1 MDKVTQKGSSI
12 LASGWPFHARHGSTI
27 LDIDPYGEIV
37 SVDVEGNVDI
47 LRVQIRTGGIVK
59 TPHLAPCQD
68 QSPNS
73 TWITRPAFKPVSKM
87 DRTQFVFVG
96 SCDAIVAHGNGG
108 DLRW

>member
-1 MDKVTQKGSSI
+1 MTVVTPKPRGIFERRVGKVTQKGSSI

-59 TPHLAPCQD
+59 TPDFATCENQATNGLCIAR
-68 QSPNS
+68 S
-73 TWITRPAFKPVSKM
+73 AFQAVSEM
-87 DRTQFVFVG
+87 NRT
-96 SCDAIVAHGNGG
+96 
-108 DLRW
+108 